1 MPKREPPT
9 LPRMEVIGG
18 LLLRAAAELRTMHL
32 FVTSEDEDGAE
43 KPVYVLDVIHQSG
56 KRAGATHHCLADAL
70 SAVLD
75 CRELG
80 RKCRACEQVKPVF
93 AFSRSKTANT
103 RDGRLPRCKVCERVR
118 VSKYRKASCYRPTG
132 LSASPHQF
140 N

>member
-1 MPKREPPT
+1 MSKREPPA
-9 LPRMEVIGG
+9 LPRPEVIGD
-18 LLLRAAAELRTMHL
+18 LLLRAAESLRTLHL

-103 RDGRLPRCKVCERVR
+103 KDGRLPRCKVCERVR
-118 VSKYRKASCYRPTG
+118 VSKYRKVSCYRQTG
-132 LSASPHQF
+132 SAMQPHQL